1 MKERVGCAALVGRCA
16 WSGVSRPCL
25 LAGHSVLF
33 SGDLLLP
40 EIAAFILK
48 IDLAQIVALASTLRM
63 KVTVCS
69 LQ

>member
-1 MKERVGCAALVGRCA
+1 MKERVGCAALVGRRA
-16 WSGVSRPCL
+16 WSGVPRPC

-33 SGDLLLP
+33 SGNLLLP

-48 IDLAQIVALASTLRM
+48 IDLAQMVALDSTLRM